1 VKCLLDTHI
10 LVWAASSP
18 DRLSDKA
25 LEVLSSEHNDLI
37 FSVASIWE
45 LTIKTRPG
53 RPDFKVDAALLRRG
67 LIEAGYSELPISGLH
82 ALAVADLKGMHRD
95 PFDQMLL
102 AQAHMEG
109 MTLVTSDRVLA
120 TQEGSIM
127 AV

>member
-45 LTIKTRPG
+45 LTIKARLG
-53 RPDFKVDAALLRRG
+53 RPDFKVDAALLQRG

-102 AQAHMEG
+102 AQAHVEG